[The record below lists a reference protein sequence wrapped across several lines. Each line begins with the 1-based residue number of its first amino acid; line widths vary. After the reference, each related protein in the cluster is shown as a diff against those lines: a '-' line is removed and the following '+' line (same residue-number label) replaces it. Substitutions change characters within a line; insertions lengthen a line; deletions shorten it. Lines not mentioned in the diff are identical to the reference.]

1 MITGKGIRYAFF
13 IFQRIYFAF
22 FDYPKDLFRFSTPE
36 KV

>member
-13 IFQRIYFAF
+13 ISQRNHFAF
-22 FDYPKDLFRFSTPE
+22 DFPKDSLRFFTPE